1 MQRKRGKKVTIKIL
15 LAVGAGILSGLFL
28 FPASMADYMGTF
40 ISGGLCL
47 LLFFVGID
55 IGRQENIVGK
65 IKDLG
70 VKVLLVP
77 LMVAVGSITGAIVG
91 GYFIGIPIQHAGAIG
106 AGFGWYSLSAI
117 ELAKHSAQLGTLAFI
132 TNVSREII
140 AIITIPLIAKYIG
153 KLESIAPAGATA
165 MDTTLPIISNATDG
179 NTAVVSFITGVTL
192 SLLVPIIVPFIM
204 ML

>member
-1 MQRKRGKKVTIKIL
+1 MTVKIL
-15 LAVGAGILSGLFL
+15 LAVGFGVLFGLFI
-28 FPASMADYMGTF
+28 FPANMAAYMGTF
-40 ISGGLCL
+40 ISVGLCI

-55 IGRQENIVGK
+55 IGRQENIVEK
-65 IKDLG
+65 IKELG
-70 VKVLLVP
+70 LKVLLVP
-77 LMVAVGSITGAIVG
+77 LMVALGSIVGAMLG
-91 GYFIGIPIQHAGAIG
+91 GVLLGIPLNHAGAIG

-165 MDTTLPIISNATDG
+165 MDTTLPIISKATDG
-179 NTAVVSFITGVTL
+179 NVAVISFITGVTL
-192 SLLVPIIVPFIM
+192 SLLVPILVPFIM
-204 ML
+204 ILQ